1 MSYDVVALLDDL
13 FDRSGDEDGFESP
26 AVQASRTIGPEALPM
41 DWRIEWEER
50 AAIMEY
56 DGGLTRE
63 QAESEALKDIL
74 RQMRD
79 GGIVIDR

>member
-1 MSYDVVALLDDL
+1 MAYDVVALLDDL
-13 FDRSGDEDGFESP
+13 FDRTGDEDGIESP
-26 AVQASRTIGPEALPM
+26 TVPVDLTIGPEALPM

-63 QAESEALKDIL
+63 RAESEAMKDIV

-79 GGIVIDR
+79 AGILIDR

>member
-13 FDRSGDEDGFESP
+13 FDRTGNEDGFEGP

-63 QAESEALKDIL
+63 QAESEALMDIR

-79 GGIVIDR
+79 AGALIDR

>member
-13 FDRSGDEDGFESP
+13 FDRTGDEDGIESP
-26 AVQASRTIGPEALPM
+26 EVQVSHTIGPEALPM
-41 DWRIEWEER
+41 DWRIEWEKR

-63 QAESEALKDIL
+63 HAESEALKDIL

-79 GGIVIDR
+79 AGIVIGR

>member
-13 FDRSGDEDGFESP
+13 FERTGNEDGIKSSE
-26 AVQASRTIGPEALPM
+26 VQARGTVGPEALPM
-41 DWRIEWEER
+41 DWRIEWEKR

-63 QAESEALKDIL
+63 QAESEALKGIL

-79 GGIVIDR
+79 AGIVIDR